1 MTAEQLCE
9 MTADIIGMS
18 YPSDKDK
25 MFFLCS
31 MVNHEIWKQGR
42 YDGTIK
48 EFYVNLKDGLDG
60 NKYIVTPNGYNI
72 LLGVNL
78 DTKPTRITNSWFKF
92 HRNGIGDA
100 PHKTRFNLTE
110 SVMDLGKTAVIEQ
123 PRVRKTIQAG
133 IQDPVYITVRS
144 RGYEDES
151 ANMVISGENRLGQL
165 VYSFKE
171 SDQKPITRSLTN
183 PNETTVVKGDP
194 TYGVDFKLTNKF
206 SLCDNIHW
214 SQVTKI
220 TKTVTNNPVDV
231 YAVHDSGESYLLAT
245 LAPHQRESIYRTYQ
259 LPKEE
264 CSNHGCVLAMFKVSE
279 PDRIEFGSQSMIT
292 SNPTALIDAMIGMD
306 FKYFKKDLNAAAT
319 YILSAVKALEDSTRE
334 NMANTQQSIQVDQT
348 IYATP
353 EHYLEDQY

>member
-1 MTAEQLCE
+1 

-31 MVNHEIWKQGR
+31 MANHEIWKQGR
-42 YDGTIK
+42 WDGMIK

-60 NKYIVTPNGYNI
+60 NKYIVTPNEYNI

-100 PHKTRFNLTE
+100 PNKTRFNLTE
-110 SVMDLGKTAVIEQ
+110 SVMDLGKSAVIEQ
-123 PRVRKTIQAG
+123 PRARYTIQAG
-133 IQDPVYITVRS
+133 MQDPVYIAVRS

-151 ANMVISGENRLGQL
+151 ANLIINGENRLGQL
-165 VYSFKE
+165 VYSFKGADE
-171 SDQKPITRSLTN
+171 RPITRSLTN
-183 PNETTVVKGDP
+183 PNETNVIQADP

-214 SQVTKI
+214 SKVIKI

-231 YAVHDSGESYLLAT
+231 YALPYRDWES
-245 LAPHQRESIYRTYQ
+245 SYRTYQ

-264 CSNHGCVLAMFKVSE
+264 CKDHRCVLAMFKLSE
-279 PDRIEFGSQSMIT
+279 PDRIEFGSQSMVT
-292 SNPTALIDAMIGMD
+292 SNPTALIDAMMGMD
-306 FKYFKKDLNAAAT
+306 FKYFKKDLNTAAT